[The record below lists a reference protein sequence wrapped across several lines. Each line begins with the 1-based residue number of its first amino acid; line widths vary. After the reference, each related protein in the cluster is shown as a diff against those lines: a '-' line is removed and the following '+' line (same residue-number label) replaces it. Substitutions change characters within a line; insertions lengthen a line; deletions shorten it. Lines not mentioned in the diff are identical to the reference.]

1 MENVKAANTGKA
13 CLANSTFSDC
23 REGKGPGVGT
33 VSSAWVAESASKL
46 PSQNSLVRK
55 EIILFAF
62 LKPGDAHPSVN
73 SQFSARSLHRL
84 FLLSFFLKCCSS
96 KQTTNEM
103 ADEYWQSWNN
113 MLYGGKKACSNKG
126 RKIHNNKKPVKERE
140 NEGTSLDTVTEA
152 FKVFFFQNKGCCVQ
166 PPLPLLI
173 PAAPSVVPAQVLC
186 DCELNQIK
194 ALIQGKKNKN
204 NSTTK
209 NKQEKKDRTKEN
221 CKAAATAVKRDVRQ
235 VTASPGLSKPGVA
248 EQTGGPRCLGTCSQD
263 RQWRHTGLSYHRLQQ
278 NLISKSKIQVVRLTT
293 MKHEHKV
300 LYHKLRWIEHGW
312 NLSHCCNT

>member
-194 ALIQGKKNKN
+194 ALIQGKKK
-204 NSTTK
+204 
-209 NKQEKKDRTKEN
+209 KQQHHQKQTGKERQKERKLQSSCYCCQKRCQASHSLARPLQAWGCRADRWATVPWDLQPGQTVKTHRPVLPQ
-221 CKAAATAVKRDVRQ
+221 AAAEFD
-235 VTASPGLSKPGVA
+235 L
-248 EQTGGPRCLGTCSQD
+248 
-263 RQWRHTGLSYHRLQQ
+263 
-278 NLISKSKIQVVRLTT
+278 
-293 MKHEHKV
+293 
-300 LYHKLRWIEHGW
+300 
-312 NLSHCCNT
+312 

>member
-1 MENVKAANTGKA
+1 MLTLVLTLSSLLEVYTDFFSFLFSLSAAVASRQLMRWQMSTGRVE
-13 CLANSTFSDC
+13 T
-23 REGKGPGVGT
+23 T
-33 VSSAWVAESASKL
+33 
-46 PSQNSLVRK
+46 
-55 EIILFAF
+55 
-62 LKPGDAHPSVN
+62 
-73 SQFSARSLHRL
+73 
-84 FLLSFFLKCCSS
+84 CCMG
-96 KQTTNEM
+96 E
-103 ADEYWQSWNN
+103 
-113 MLYGGKKACSNKG
+113 KKACSNKG

-194 ALIQGKKNKN
+194 ALIQGKKKKN

-209 NKQEKKDRTKEN
+209 NKQEKKDRKKEN

-235 VTASPGLSKPGVA
+235 VTASPGLSEPGVA
-248 EQTGGPRCLGTCSQD
+248 EQTGGPWCLETCSQD

-312 NLSHCCNT
+312 NLSHCCNI

>member
-1 MENVKAANTGKA
+1 MKAANTGKA

-194 ALIQGKKNKN
+194 ALIQGKKK
-204 NSTTK
+204 
-209 NKQEKKDRTKEN
+209 KQQHHQKQTGKERQKERKLQSSCYCCQKRCQASHSLARPLQAWGCRADRWAMVPWDLQPGQTVKTHRPVLPQ
-221 CKAAATAVKRDVRQ
+221 AAAEFD
-235 VTASPGLSKPGVA
+235 L
-248 EQTGGPRCLGTCSQD
+248 
-263 RQWRHTGLSYHRLQQ
+263 
-278 NLISKSKIQVVRLTT
+278 
-293 MKHEHKV
+293 
-300 LYHKLRWIEHGW
+300 
-312 NLSHCCNT
+312 

>member
-1 MENVKAANTGKA
+1 MKAANTGKA

-194 ALIQGKKNKN
+194 ALIQGKKK
-204 NSTTK
+204 
-209 NKQEKKDRTKEN
+209 KQQHHQKQTGKERQKERKLQSSCYCCQKRCQASHSLARPLQAWGCRADRWATVPWDLQPGQTVKTHRPVLPQ
-221 CKAAATAVKRDVRQ
+221 AAAEFD
-235 VTASPGLSKPGVA
+235 L
-248 EQTGGPRCLGTCSQD
+248 
-263 RQWRHTGLSYHRLQQ
+263 
-278 NLISKSKIQVVRLTT
+278 
-293 MKHEHKV
+293 
-300 LYHKLRWIEHGW
+300 
-312 NLSHCCNT
+312 

>member
-194 ALIQGKKNKN
+194 ALIQGKKK
-204 NSTTK
+204 K
-209 NKQEKKDRTKEN
+209 KQQHHQKQTGKERQKERKLQSSCYCCQKRCQASHSLARTLQAWGCRADRWATVPWDLQPGQTVKTHRPVLPQ
-221 CKAAATAVKRDVRQ
+221 AAAEFD
-235 VTASPGLSKPGVA
+235 L
-248 EQTGGPRCLGTCSQD
+248 
-263 RQWRHTGLSYHRLQQ
+263 
-278 NLISKSKIQVVRLTT
+278 
-293 MKHEHKV
+293 
-300 LYHKLRWIEHGW
+300 
-312 NLSHCCNT
+312 